1 MQQNKNTMIEL
12 TLNKILIDEKRTD
25 QVVVF
30 REKKGSRLLPLVIGL
45 PEAQSIQL
53 RVREIETP
61 RPMTHDLMASVIR
74 DLGASLRNIVIDRI
88 EQQTFYAK
96 MNLKNN
102 SGEAI
107 SIDARPSDCIAIALR
122 AGAPIFVESK
132 VMQMAS
138 IASDGKVES

>member
-1 MQQNKNTMIEL
+1 MIEL
-12 TLNKILIDEKRTD
+12 TLNKILIDENRID

-30 REKKGSRLLPLVIGL
+30 REKKGNRLLPLVIGL

-61 RPMTHDLMASVIR
+61 RPMTHDLMTSVIR
-74 DLGASLRNIVIDRI
+74 DLGASLQNIVIDRI
-88 EQQTFYAK
+88 DQQTFFAK
-96 MNLKNN
+96 MNLKKS
-102 SGEAI
+102 SGEAV

-122 AGAPIFVESK
+122 SGAPIFAEPS

-138 IASDGKVES
+138 VLSKGKK

>member
-1 MQQNKNTMIEL
+1 MIEL
-12 TLNKILIDEKRTD
+12 TLNKILIDEKRSD

-74 DLGASLRNIVIDRI
+74 DLGAKLRNIVIDRI
-88 EQQTFYAK
+88 DQQTFYAK
-96 MNLKNN
+96 MNLQNS
-102 SGEAI
+102 SGESI
-107 SIDARPSDCIAIALR
+107 SVDARPSDCIAIALR
-122 AGAPIFVESK
+122 SGAPIFAESS

-138 IASDGKVES
+138 VPSEGKTE

>member
-1 MQQNKNTMIEL
+1 MIEL
-12 TLNKILIDEKRTD
+12 TLNKILIDEKRSD

-30 REKKGSRLLPLVIGL
+30 REKKGNRLLPLVIGL

-74 DLGASLRNIVIDRI
+74 DLGASLRNVVIDRI
-88 EQQTFYAK
+88 DQQTFFAK
-96 MNLKNN
+96 MNLQKS
-102 SGEAI
+102 SGEAV

-122 AGAPIFVESK
+122 SGAPIFAEQK

-138 IASDGKVES
+138 VPSEGKTEK

>member
-1 MQQNKNTMIEL
+1 MIEL
-12 TLNKILIDEKRTD
+12 TLNKILIDEKRSD

-61 RPMTHDLMASVIR
+61 RPMTHDLMMQVIR
-74 DLGASLRNIVIDRI
+74 DLGASLRNIVIDRMD
-88 EQQTFYAK
+88 QQTFYAK
-96 MNLKNN
+96 MNLQN
-102 SGEAI
+102 SAGVAV
-107 SIDARPSDCIAIALR
+107 SIDARPSDCIAVAIR
-122 AGAPIFVESK
+122 AGAPIFAESR

-138 IASDGKVES
+138 VPSEGKTEE